1 MFRDSFFILAL
12 IFVTGCDSQ
21 PRTPEDVRRAE
32 LPKVIN
38 RRPDFPADK
47 AVLHVQAQT
56 LFLRQ
61 DADIS
66 EAWSLVGSEGLDA
79 HQVKLWHSNALRI
92 GTMDAVTVGQ
102 FYEKLP
108 RRTGGAKL
116 QTIGVGHEPVVFETA
131 PTLERALEIE
141 ALLGVDRDETVR
153 LPTGRMQ
160 LLIDVV
166 VSAEKVTAGLTPH
179 HHWVSPTLT
188 PRTPEEKAMDG
199 RVFKELSVEADVT
212 GDRYLVI
219 SWLAPEKK
227 KEEKVV
233 PVEQTPVEPVV
244 PIEPP
249 PMPPMPTENKVD
261 GVDSVPT
268 PVPPAAP
275 VPPVQIS
282 PFADPV
288 RVPRIGD
295 VLLTGLRAERPLQMI
310 CIIRIPP
317 QGESIPASRLRPE

>member
-1 MFRDSFFILAL
+1 MLRHCLLILSFL
-12 IFVTGCDSQ
+12 FVTGCDSQ
-21 PRTPEDVRRAE
+21 PRTPDEVRRTE

-38 RRPDFPADK
+38 RRPDFPSDK

-66 EAWSLVGSEGLDA
+66 EAWSLVTSDGLDA
-79 HQVKLWHSNALRI
+79 EQVKVWRGNALRI

-102 FYEKLP
+102 FYDKLP
-108 RRTGGAKL
+108 RRNGGAKL
-116 QTIGVGHEPVVFETA
+116 QTIGVGREPVIFETT
-131 PTLERALEIE
+131 PTLERAVEIE
-141 ALLGVDRDETVR
+141 ALLGSDRDETIR
-153 LPTGRMQ
+153 LPAGRMQ

-188 PRTPEEKAMDG
+188 PRSPEEKAMDG
-199 RVFKELSVEADVT
+199 RMFKELAMEADMT

-227 KEEKVV
+227 REEKAMSVEETPGV
-233 PVEQTPVEPVV
+233 PEATVAPTPLPT
-244 PIEPP
+244 EPP
-249 PMPPMPTENKVD
+249 GD
-261 GVDSVPT
+261 GSVQSPT
-268 PVPPAAP
+268 PPPPVIPPA
-275 VPPVQIS
+275 PPSVS
-282 PFADPV
+282 PFPDAV
-288 RVPRIGD
+288 RKPKLGD
-295 VLLTGLRAERPLQMI
+295 VLLTGLRADRPLQMI
-310 CIIRIPP
+310 CIIRVPP

>member
-1 MFRDSFFILAL
+1 MFRHCPFIFAL
-12 IFVTGCDSQ
+12 FIVTGCDSQ
-21 PRTPEDVRRAE
+21 PRTPEEVRRAE

-66 EAWSLVGSEGLDA
+66 EAWSLVSSDGLDA
-79 HQVKLWHSNALRI
+79 EQVKIWRGNALRI

-102 FYEKLP
+102 FYDKLP
-108 RRTGGAKL
+108 RRNGGAKL
-116 QTIGVGHEPVVFETA
+116 QTIGVGREPVIFETT
-131 PTLERALEIE
+131 PTLERAVEIE
-141 ALLGVDRDETVR
+141 ALLGSDRDETIR
-153 LPTGRMQ
+153 LPAGRMQ
-160 LLIDVV
+160 LLIDVL

-188 PRTPEEKAMDG
+188 PRSPEEKAMDG
-199 RVFKELSVEADVT
+199 RVFKELAVEADVT

-227 KEEKVV
+227 KEEKTL
-233 PVEQTPVEPVV
+233 PVEETPGATAV
-244 PIEPP
+244 PDATVTPS
-249 PMPPMPTENKVD
+249 PMPTQPPGD
-261 GVDSVPT
+261 GSAPSPT
-268 PVPPAAP
+268 QSPAAVPPA
-275 VPPVQIS
+275 PPVVS
-282 PFADPV
+282 PFSDAV
-288 RVPRIGD
+288 RKPKLGD

-310 CIIRIPP
+310 CIIRVPP